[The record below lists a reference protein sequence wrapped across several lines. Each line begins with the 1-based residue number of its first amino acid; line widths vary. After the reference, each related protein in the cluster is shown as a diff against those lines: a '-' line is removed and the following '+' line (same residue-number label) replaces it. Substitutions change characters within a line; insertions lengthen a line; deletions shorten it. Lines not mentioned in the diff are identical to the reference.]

1 MSAPNKAERP
11 KGKRGFASMA
21 PGKQREIASKGGR
34 TAHELG
40 RAHEFTPDEA
50 RVAGRKGGTAVSQDR
65 AHMAKIGRL
74 GGHARGGN
82 RTSQAARETP
92 GVMTMTYE
100 QSSSQREG
108 QDFRAALD
116 D

>member
-1 MSAPNKAERP
+1 MSAPNKSERP

-40 RAHEFTPDEA
+40 RAHQFTPDEA
-50 RVAGRKGGTAVSQDR
+50 RVAGRKGGQAVSQDR
-65 AHMAKIGRL
+65 VHMAKIGRL
-74 GGHARGGN
+74 GGRARGHNRTQQAAHARP
-82 RTSQAARETP
+82 RVT
-92 GVMTMTYE
+92 TMTYA

-108 QDFRAALD
+108 QDFRAALTD
-116 D
+116 